1 MGDGGVR
8 GGHGDGGGARGGEDG
23 EEWRGEGGEE
33 RGGEG
38 GEERGGRY
46 GGGVRG
52 EGGGGRG
59 SQEDLGPHQCQACR
73 RDLGDTRA
81 LFLHLQTGGG
91 HCLAQLGL
99 TFDQFRRQYR
109 LEQKRSNA
117 RRQVSPGWG

>member
-8 GGHGDGGGARGGEDG
+8 GGHGDGGGARKGEDG

-59 SQEDLGPHQCQACR
+59 SQEDLGPHQCEACR
-73 RDLGDTRA
+73 EDLGDTRA
-81 LFLHLQTGGG
+81 LFLHLQTGGD
-91 HCLAQLGL
+91 AA
-99 TFDQFRRQYR
+99 
-109 LEQKRSNA
+109 S
-117 RRQVSPGWG
+117 SPGARPSASSRRSSEGGRSTSTT